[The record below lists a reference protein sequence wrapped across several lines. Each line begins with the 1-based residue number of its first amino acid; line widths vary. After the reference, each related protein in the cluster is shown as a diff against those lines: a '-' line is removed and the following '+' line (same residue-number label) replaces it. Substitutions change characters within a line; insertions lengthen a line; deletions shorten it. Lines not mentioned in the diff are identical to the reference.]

1 MAYYNICPDCGSNLD
16 PGEKCTC
23 SAEKTKQQDF
33 FSRHLKKTA
42 SGQLA
47 IVFDDRTVTVS
58 GRRERH

>member
-16 PGEKCTC
+16 PCEKCTC

-33 FSRHLKKTA
+33 FSRHLKKTP

-47 IVFDDRTVTVS
+47 LVLDDRTANVS
-58 GRRERH
+58 DRRERH